1 MDLNPQQLTAVRH
14 KGTHV
19 LVLAG
24 AGTGKTL
31 TIIARAAW
39 LLQQGV
45 DPRRV
50 LLLTFTR
57 RAAREMLGRLR
68 SEVGARA
75 GEVMAGTFHH
85 FCLLTMRRMPRQFAI
100 EDATVIDRDDQ
111 IQLMRMARAGHR
123 RKGERFPQA
132 GRIVSAAS
140 YARNTNMPVRDYLER
155 YTDLDEEVLDRVVD
169 CVGEYNRR
177 KRESRYLDFDDIL
190 FRFARV
196 LHQSSEVREKLRGM
210 YDHVLVDEMQDTNPL
225 QWLILDG
232 LRDPATLFCVGD
244 DAQSIYAFR
253 GADFRNVHS
262 FTDRLPGSSIL
273 RLERNYRSTQEI
285 LDLANW
291 LLEESSLEYHKQLTA
306 ARGNGAPP
314 RLIDFSD
321 ALDEAHWITDD
332 ILERHE
338 TGSAWSDQMVITRS
352 AYAAR
357 QLEAAFVERKVPY
370 RFIGGTQL
378 FAAAHVKDLLCMIRA
393 AVSHRDELAWMR
405 YLTMWKGIGDVTAAR
420 FVDGL
425 RQQGDAAG
433 AASWMRR
440 EWDREPRVLE
450 GLELVAESA
459 GSPER
464 AVRRCR
470 DFLDPLMESRY
481 SNWASRSRDIDLLAR
496 LARGHRSIL
505 AFLETYT
512 MDPVSRTDARR
523 LEEEDVVTL
532 VTAHSAKGT
541 EAPVVY
547 LIRVE
552 PNVYPHVRSL
562 GSRDDEEEERRVLYV
577 GMTRA
582 RDELILTR
590 SCSWGGRTVFW
601 GGATAAH
608 SSGGT
613 AYFLHGLPME
623 LVRREAGVR
632 KGPGGDGE
640 TITSWREKTD

>member
-1 MDLNPQQLTAVRH
+1 MDLNSQQRKAV
-14 KGTHV
+14 THEGSHL

-24 AGTGKTL
+24 AGTGKTF

-39 LLQQGV
+39 LLKRGA
-45 DPRRV
+45 DPRRI

-57 RAAREMLGRLR
+57 RAAREMISRLR
-68 SEVGARA
+68 SEVGAGA
-75 GEVMAGTFHH
+75 EHVMAGTFHH
-85 FCLLTMRRMPRQFAI
+85 FCLLTMRRMPRQFGI

-111 IQLMRMARAGHR
+111 VQLMRIARAGFR
-123 RKGERFPQA
+123 KKGERFPQA
-132 GRIVSAAS
+132 GKIVSAAS
-140 YARNTNMPVRDYLER
+140 YARNTNMPVREYLER
-155 YTDLDEEVLDRVVD
+155 YTDFDEDVLDRVVG

-177 KRESRYLDFDDIL
+177 KTESRYLDFDDIL
-190 FRFARV
+190 FRFARM
-196 LHQSSEVREKLRGM
+196 LRQSAEVREKLRGL
-210 YDHVLVDEMQDTNPL
+210 YDHILVDEMQDTNPL

-232 LRDPATLFCVGD
+232 LRDPAELFCVGD

-262 FTDRLPGSSIL
+262 FTQRLPGSTVL

-291 LLEESSLEYHKQLTA
+291 LLAESTLDYNKHLEA
-306 ARGNGAPP
+306 ARGAGAIP
-314 RLIDFSD
+314 RLIDFGD
-321 ALDEAHWITDD
+321 VLDEAHWITDD

-338 TGSAWSDQMVITRS
+338 TGTAWADQMVITRS
-352 AYAAR
+352 SYAAR

-393 AVSHRDELAWMR
+393 AVSHLDELAWMR
-405 YLTMWKGIGDVTAAR
+405 YLTMWRGIGDVTAAR
-420 FVDGL
+420 VVDGL
-425 RQQGDAAG
+425 RACGDGEEAEE
-433 AASWMRR
+433 WLR
-440 EWDREPRVLE
+440 ESWDRQQRILE

-459 GSPER
+459 DSPER
-464 AVRRCR
+464 VVLRCR
-470 DFLDPLMESRY
+470 DFLEPMMEVRY
-481 SNWASRSRDIDLLAR
+481 PNWDSRSRDIDLLAR
-496 LARGHRSIL
+496 LARGHRSVRG
-505 AFLETYT
+505 FLETYT

-523 LEEEDVVTL
+523 LEEDDVVTL
-532 VTAHSAKGT
+532 ITAHSAKGT
-541 EAPVVY
+541 ESPVVY

-562 GSRDDEEEERRVLYV
+562 GSADDEEEERRVLYV

-590 SCSWGGRTVFW
+590 SCCWGGRTVFW

-613 AYFLHGLPME
+613 AYFLHGLPE
-623 LVRREAGVR
+623 GLVKREAGFR
-632 KGPGGDGE
+632 KGTDPGGE
-640 TITSWREKTD
+640 TIRSFRES

>member
-1 MDLNPQQLTAVRH
+1 MDLNTQQQTAVEHR
-14 KGTHV
+14 GSHV

-39 LLQQGV
+39 LLERGA

-57 RAAREMLGRLR
+57 RAAREMVSRLR
-68 SEVGARA
+68 TEVGARA
-75 GEVMAGTFHH
+75 GQVMAGTFHH
-85 FCLLTMRRMPRQFAI
+85 FCLLTMRRMPRQFGI

-111 IQLMRMARAGHR
+111 VQLMRIARAGLR
-123 RKGERFPQA
+123 RKGERFPRA
-132 GRIVSAAS
+132 GKIVSAAS
-140 YARNTNMPVRDYLER
+140 YARNTNIPVRDYLET
-155 YTDLDEEVLDRVVD
+155 YTDLDEDVLDRVVD
-169 CVGEYNRR
+169 CVAEYNRR

-190 FRFARV
+190 FRFARI
-196 LHQSSEVREKLRGM
+196 LHQSTEVREKLRGL
-210 YDHVLVDEMQDTNPL
+210 YDHILVDEMQDTNPL

-232 LRDPATLFCVGD
+232 LRDPAELFCVGD

-262 FTDRLPGSSIL
+262 FTDRLPGSDVL

-291 LLEESSLEYHKQLTA
+291 LLAESPLDYSKHLEA
-306 ARGNGAPP
+306 ARGEGVVP
-314 RLIDFSD
+314 RLIDFGD

-338 TGSAWSDQMVITRS
+338 TGAAWSDQMVITRS

-357 QLEAAFVERKVPY
+357 QLEAALVERKVPY

-378 FAAAHVKDLLCMIRA
+378 FAAAHVKDVLCMIRA
-393 AVSHRDELAWMR
+393 AVSHLDELAWVR
-405 YLTMWKGIGDVTAAR
+405 YLTMWRGIGDVTAAR
-420 FVDGL
+420 VVDGL
-425 RQQGDAAG
+425 REHPDGAKAAEWLRG
-433 AASWMRR
+433 T
-440 EWDREPRVLE
+440 WDRQQRILE
-450 GLELVAESA
+450 GLELVAENAS
-459 GSPER
+459 SPER
-464 AVRRCR
+464 VVRSCR
-470 DFLDPLMESRY
+470 DFLEPLMESRY
-481 SNWASRSRDIDLLAR
+481 SNWTSRSRDIDLLAR
-496 LARGHRSIL
+496 LARGHRSL
-505 AFLETYT
+505 RAFLETYT

-562 GSRDDEEEERRVLYV
+562 GSRDSEEEERRVLYV

-590 SCSWGGRTVFW
+590 SCCRGGRTVFW

-608 SSGGT
+608 SPGGT
-613 AYFLHGLPME
+613 AYFLHDLPPE
-623 LVRREAGVR
+623 LVRHEAGVR
-632 KGPGGDGE
+632 EGPGGDAE
-640 TITSWREKTD
+640 TITSWRDS

>member
-1 MDLNPQQLTAVRH
+1 MELNRQQRQAVEH
-14 KGTHV
+14 AGGHV

-31 TIIARAAW
+31 TIVGRAAW
-39 LLQQGV
+39 LLEEGA
-45 DPRRV
+45 DPRRI

-57 RAAREMLGRLR
+57 RAAKEMVARLR
-68 SEVGARA
+68 AEVGAGA
-75 GEVMAGTFHH
+75 EQVTAGTFHH
-85 FCLLTMRRMPRQFAI
+85 FCLLTMRRMPRQFGV

-111 IQLMRMARAGHR
+111 VQLMRMARAGFR

-132 GRIVSAAS
+132 GKIVSAAS

-169 CVGEYNRR
+169 CVAEYRRR
-177 KRESRYLDFDDIL
+177 KTESGYLDFDDIL

-196 LHQSSEVREKLRGM
+196 LHQSPAVRGKVRGL
-210 YDHVLVDEMQDTNPL
+210 YDHILVDEMQDTNPL

-232 LRDPATLFCVGD
+232 LRDPAQLFCVGD

-262 FTDRLPGSSIL
+262 FTDRLPDSRVL
-273 RLERNYRSTQEI
+273 RLERNYRSTQEV

-291 LLEESSLEYHKQLTA
+291 LLAESPLEYGKHLEA
-306 ARGNGAPP
+306 ARGEGIRP
-314 RLIDFSD
+314 RLIDFGD
-321 ALDEAHWITDD
+321 PLDEAQWIAED
-332 ILERHE
+332 ILQRRE
-338 TGSAWSDQMVITRS
+338 TGAAWSDQMVITRS
-352 AYAAR
+352 AYASR

-405 YLTMWKGIGDVTAAR
+405 YLTMWRGIGDVTAAR
-420 FVDGL
+420 VVDGL
-425 RQQGDAAG
+425 RERSGPDEAAEWLRG
-433 AASWMRR
+433 SWSRDER
-440 EWDREPRVLE
+440 ILE
-450 GLELVAESA
+450 GLDLVAERS
-459 GSPER
+459 GDPER
-464 AVRRCR
+464 VVRACR
-470 DFLDPLMESRY
+470 DFLDPLMEARY
-481 SNWASRSRDIDLLAR
+481 SNWDSRSRDIDLLAR
-496 LARGHRSIL
+496 LARGHRTIRG
-505 AFLETYT
+505 FLETYT

-523 LEEEDVVTL
+523 LEEEDVVSL

-562 GSRDDEEEERRVLYV
+562 GDPDGEEEERRVLYV

-582 RDELILTR
+582 RDELIMTR
-590 SCSWGGRTVFW
+590 SCCLGGRTVFW
-601 GGATAAH
+601 GAATAEH
-608 SSGGT
+608 SRGGV
-613 AYFLHGLPME
+613 AYFLHGLPDE

-632 KGPGGDGE
+632 GDPDPGGE
-640 TITSWREKTD
+640 TIVSWRDG